1 MVQETTKLIILCLLI
16 QFIVLSKYW
25 IISTLWNS
33 CLVSFVEISIWLPF
47 LYFGLFEFSMGC
59 IWSYQYFYDVYV
71 STTPLFDKFH
81 FLDSIIPFERP
92 YWSSQTV
99 PTLLKP
105 FSSSQLPCWEF
116 PLKSPFEYYYLLD
129 PSCQT
134 IHDRLPPQN
143 NRSETTTDFYR
154 FSASLLFPRLFL
166 LLSLPLPNCC
176 DSPVKETQPVI
187 FVVHKSGFLLLS
199 TSFQYPIKFS

>member
-1 MVQETTKLIILCLLI
+1 MVQETTKVIKLCLLI
-16 QFIVLSKYW
+16 QFIILSKCW
-25 IISTLWNS
+25 TILTLWNS
-33 CLVSFVEISIWLPF
+33 CLVSFVEISIWLQF
-47 LYFGLFEFSMGC
+47 LYFGLFALSMGC
-59 IWSYQYFYDVYV
+59 IWLYQYFYDLYV

-116 PLKSPFEYYYLLD
+116 PLKSPFESYHLLD
-129 PSCQT
+129 LFCQT

-143 NRSETTTDFYR
+143 NRRETTTDFYR
-154 FSASLLFPRLFL
+154 FSAFLLPPRLFL
-166 LLSLPLPNCC
+166 LSLPLFNCC

-187 FVVHKSGFLLLS
+187 FVVHNQGF
-199 TSFQYPIKFS
+199 SF